1 MDEAFGLTDRWNEL
15 VSEAKRKDNKLL
27 QKKLEFAEVTK

>member
-1 MDEAFGLTDRWNEL
+1 MEEAFALTERWNEL

-27 QKKLEFAEVTK
+27 